1 MQEKTKGHLHKET
14 PFLNECI
21 GKLKQLRINVRQ
33 VQQQQERLQDERTE

>member
-1 MQEKTKGHLHKET
+1 MQEKTKGVSPQGDT

-21 GKLKQLRINVRQ
+21 VKQLRINVRQ